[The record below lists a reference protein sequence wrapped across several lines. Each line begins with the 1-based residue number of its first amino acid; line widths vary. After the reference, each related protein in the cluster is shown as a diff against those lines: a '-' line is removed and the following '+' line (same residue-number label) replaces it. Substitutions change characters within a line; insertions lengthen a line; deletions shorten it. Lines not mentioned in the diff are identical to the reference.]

1 MAIDVELGS
10 GVNLVFTTPILMRKM
25 TDAAMVNDK
34 LRRAILKA
42 EAEDKPV
49 AGSSVGGWQS
59 SPNFLDWPIPEIATL
74 KSWIDGAI
82 THLSCLPA
90 GETLKVAYTA
100 HGWANVNRNGSYN
113 RAHNHGDV
121 HWACVYYVECG
132 ELASGHPMN
141 GKIELRDPRPVA
153 AAGSEQRYPGYT
165 FGQGIVIDPEPGV
178 LLAFPGWIEHFVHPF
193 FGNGE
198 RISIAVNVVI
208 RDVGGIAPR

>member
-1 MAIDVELGS
+1 MDVELGS
-10 GVNLVFTTPILMRKM
+10 GVNLVFTTPVLMRKI
-25 TDAAMVNDK
+25 TDAAMVNDQ

-42 EAEDKPV
+42 EVEAKPV

-74 KSWIDGAI
+74 KLWIDQAI
-82 THLSCLPA
+82 THLSSLPA
-90 GETLKVAYTA
+90 GKTLKVAYSA

-113 RAHNHGDV
+113 QVHSHGDV

-132 ELASGHPMN
+132 EPAAGHPMN

-153 AAGSEQRYPGYT
+153 SAGSEQRYPGYT
-165 FGQGIVIDPEPGV
+165 FGQGIIIDPEPGA

-198 RISIAVNVVI
+198 RISIAVNVTI
-208 RDVGGIAPR
+208 KDVGGVAPR